1 MMKGLYVLVALLICL
16 VVFLAILV
24 IRAAT
29 IKRKAEKIE
38 QPLVF
43 HSEEEDLEYAQRLM
57 KMIECKTVSSREIY
71 DDTEFAKLRA
81 VMKELFPLVHERA
94 EIKYFSED
102 CWVYKIEGVDTNR
115 NIFLMSHH
123 DVVAATG
130 EWSHEPFGEIDD
142 GVIWGRGTVDTK
154 TSLFAEFSATEELL
168 NDGYIPPCNLYI
180 ASGHNEEVFGD
191 GIESAVEYFKEQ
203 GITFELA
210 LDEGGGII
218 DAPIGGIDCKCAMIA
233 VHEKGYHRFSVR
245 AVQGDSEGLSLAESP
260 VLRISKFIT
269 KVSKLKLTRKLP
281 SQVRAMFE
289 SLAPYA
295 NFPLRLVFGNLWC
308 FSSLLVKVVPKI
320 SSQAAAMLG
329 TTCSFGSVQSK
340 RGAVPR
346 DNECSASAL
355 VRYIDE
361 EDLEADMK
369 KIRALAKKYSLEITE
384 PEEGHEFHRSADLS
398 LPQYE
403 YVRKCAK
410 ETFPHA
416 AVGPFVLTAGTDARW
431 MSDVCPCTLRFAP
444 IDINNQQ
451 FNSVHCPN
459 ENINISAVGSAVEFY
474 KTLLKNYQ

>member
-115 NIFLMSHH
+115 NILLMSHH

-168 NDGYIPPCNLYI
+168 NDGYIPPCNL
-180 ASGHNEEVFGD
+180 
-191 GIESAVEYFKEQ
+191 
-203 GITFELA
+203 
-210 LDEGGGII
+210 
-218 DAPIGGIDCKCAMIA
+218 
-233 VHEKGYHRFSVR
+233 
-245 AVQGDSEGLSLAESP
+245 
-260 VLRISKFIT
+260 
-269 KVSKLKLTRKLP
+269 
-281 SQVRAMFE
+281 
-289 SLAPYA
+289 
-295 NFPLRLVFGNLWC
+295 
-308 FSSLLVKVVPKI
+308 
-320 SSQAAAMLG
+320 
-329 TTCSFGSVQSK
+329 
-340 RGAVPR
+340 
-346 DNECSASAL
+346 
-355 VRYIDE
+355 
-361 EDLEADMK
+361 
-369 KIRALAKKYSLEITE
+369 
-384 PEEGHEFHRSADLS
+384 
-398 LPQYE
+398 
-403 YVRKCAK
+403 
-410 ETFPHA
+410 
-416 AVGPFVLTAGTDARW
+416 
-431 MSDVCPCTLRFAP
+431 
-444 IDINNQQ
+444 
-451 FNSVHCPN
+451 
-459 ENINISAVGSAVEFY
+459 
-474 KTLLKNYQ
+474 